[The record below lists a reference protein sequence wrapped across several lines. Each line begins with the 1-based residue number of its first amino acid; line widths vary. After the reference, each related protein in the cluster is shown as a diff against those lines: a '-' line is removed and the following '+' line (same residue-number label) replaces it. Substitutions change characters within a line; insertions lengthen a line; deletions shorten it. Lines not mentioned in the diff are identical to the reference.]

1 MRINHTAIPEMHD
14 CDIIQPE
21 TFRKHQEKAG
31 GGVSKVAMP
40 PERGWVY
47 MGLAAT
53 VAYTKCPGAH
63 HRAKNQTS
71 REGHS
76 SKMIMTVTF
85 FPHEA
90 VSWVPINRVRRQ

>member
-1 MRINHTAIPEMHD
+1 MGINHTAIPEMHD
-14 CDIIQPE
+14 CDIIQPLRR
-21 TFRKHQEKAG
+21 FSGKAG

-53 VAYTKCPGAH
+53 LTPTKCPGAL

-71 REGHS
+71 RD
-76 SKMIMTVTF
+76 TA
-85 FPHEA
+85 P
-90 VSWVPINRVRRQ
+90 R